1 MCDAWQATYDSR
13 KKKSGASKETPKQT
27 LEQKV
32 DQRIDLTF
40 AKLVASGIV
49 VGDASTAASNAS
61 SISAP
66 GSTLSAAVPGPTSF
80 TPQAPAPSIPE
91 AEMQRAVHSYLSTVT
106 QLALGSRFPLLP
118 LASGL
123 QSGLPSQGPPTVSA
137 MGATQSQQLPVG
149 QHFGPQFFPS
159 AMEAYTHMVP
169 WYPQPQPQQ
178 QQQQLQQHQQ
188 QQQPPQRLLA
198 NSPANASAYQGSSG
212 PSQLDSWD
220 DASNH

>member
-1 MCDAWQATYDSR
+1 M
-13 KKKSGASKETPKQT
+13 QT
-27 LEQKV
+27 FEQKV
-32 DQRIDLTF
+32 DQRVELKS
-40 AKLVASGIV
+40 AKMVASAGLM
-49 VGDASTAASNAS
+49 VGDASTATSNAS

-80 TPQAPAPSIPE
+80 VPQAPASSIPE

-159 AMEAYTHMVP
+159 AMEAYTQMVP

-178 QQQQLQQHQQ
+178 QQLQQQQQ

-220 DASNH
+220 DASNL